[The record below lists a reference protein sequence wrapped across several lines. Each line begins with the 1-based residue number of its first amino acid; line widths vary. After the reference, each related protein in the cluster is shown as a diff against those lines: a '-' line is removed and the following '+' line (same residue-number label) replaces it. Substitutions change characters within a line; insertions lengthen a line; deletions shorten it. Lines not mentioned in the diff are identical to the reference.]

1 MCELPRTA
9 LQCAMLIMLVP
20 FAAGA
25 AVTEVPFEL
34 GKDHRIYV
42 QGTINGSR
50 PLRFLV
56 DTGASA
62 MAVARHI
69 QQDAKLIIDD
79 QSENTGS
86 DGVTLLD
93 YSTHNAVQ
101 IGGVQRPMGAVVI
114 DYTGRPF
121 DAVLGWTFFQGK
133 VLEIDYDRSL
143 LRVHDDVPD
152 LAGYVRAN
160 VRWIDNIPAIQ
171 VTLGNGSSTFAP
183 RLTLDTGSNGNIDL
197 SYAFGSAH
205 RLQEAF
211 PERLGTSQFSGSAG
225 RKIRAVDVR
234 VPVAS
239 ISTLQL
245 KGPKASITVDDDGS
259 TDDGTLGSEVLQQFN
274 ILLDAR
280 SGSIYLRPNRRFVA
294 TPAG

>member
-1 MCELPRTA
+1 MCGLPRTA
-9 LQCAMLIMLVP
+9 LQYAMLIMLVP

-42 QGTINGSR
+42 EGTINGSR

-69 QQDAKLIIDD
+69 EQDAKLVIDD

-86 DGVTLLD
+86 DGVTFLD
-93 YSTHNAVQ
+93 YSTHNSVQ

-121 DAVLGWTFFQGK
+121 DAVLGWTFFQDK

-152 LAGYVRAN
+152 LAGYARAN

-183 RLTLDTGSNGNIDL
+183 WLTLAYPG
-197 SYAFGSAH
+197 H
-205 RLQEAF
+205 RQQRQHRPVPRLRHRPPPAAGISGTTWNVTVQRQRG
-211 PERLGTSQFSGSAG
+211 PEDPRG
-225 RKIRAVDVR
+225 RRAR
-234 VPVAS
+234 ARG
-239 ISTLQL
+239 QH
-245 KGPKASITVDDDGS
+245 
-259 TDDGTLGSEVLQQFN
+259 
-274 ILLDAR
+274 LD
-280 SGSIYLRPNRRFVA
+280 PA
-294 TPAG
+294 TEGAESLDHPR